1 VGIDPKTMSM
11 TAFEHEALLYAG
23 DDEFLA
29 ATLPF
34 VQEGVAADEPVLLVL
49 SSDKIDRV
57 RTELNGE
64 GKSVLF
70 ADMNE
75 VGANPARIIPAWRR
89 FLDEHGSASL
99 PVRGIGEPISAGRRP
114 DELVECQRH
123 ESLLNVAFAGSPDW
137 WLLCPYDTDALD
149 PAVIDEARRS
159 HPYVWQDGG
168 HRTSTVCRDLDAM
181 AAPFAV
187 PLPEPANQP
196 TELDFD
202 GLASL
207 PRVRGFVAD
216 LATTAG
222 FDTVPTLELV
232 AAVHEVAANSVRH
245 GGGRGLLR
253 AWQESG
259 TLLCEVRD
267 RGCLDRPLAGRERP
281 TTEGNYGRGLWLAN
295 QFCDLMQIRS
305 SEQGTI
311 IRLHKTNR
319 TGSDPPVP

>member
-1 VGIDPKTMSM
+1 
-11 TAFEHEALLYAG
+11 
-23 DDEFLA
+23 
-29 ATLPF
+29 
-34 VQEGVAADEPVLLVL
+34 
-49 SSDKIDRV
+49 
-57 RTELNGE
+57 
-64 GKSVLF
+64 
-70 ADMNE
+70 
-75 VGANPARIIPAWRR
+75 
-89 FLDEHGSASL
+89 
-99 PVRGIGEPISAGRRP
+99 
-114 DELVECQRH
+114 
-123 ESLLNVAFAGSPDW
+123 
-137 WLLCPYDTDALD
+137 
-149 PAVIDEARRS
+149 VIDEARRS

-187 PLPEPANQP
+187 PLPEPATRP

-207 PRVRGFVAD
+207 PRVRGLVAD

-259 TLLCEVRD
+259 TLLCEVSD
-267 RGCLDRPLAGRERP
+267 RGCLDRPLAGRVRP

-319 TGSDPPVP
+319 TTSDPPVP